1 MFIYLASNM
10 ILGKSTTID
19 TETVAFVANLPDIV
33 ELRRNLVK
41 STVVEIVTF
50 ISDAELNSCEDYDC
64 SLCRYS
70 EL

>member
-1 MFIYLASNM
+1 MIYC
-10 ILGKSTTID
+10 KSTTID
-19 TETVAFVANLPDIV
+19 TETVAFVVNLPDIV

-50 ISDAELNSCEDYDC
+50 IPDAELNSCEDYYC
-64 SLCRYS
+64 SLCRS